1 MPKVKVNNFNM
12 YYEAHGEGFPF
23 IMIGGSAC
31 NIYWWDTILIDELSK
46 KFKTVVFDNRGVGR
60 SDDPD
65 EDFLIKTM
73 ADDTVG
79 LMKALGIERAHVL
92 GHSMG
97 GNIAQEIV
105 INYPE
110 MVEKL
115 VLCSTSCGGSKSV
128 PPSSE
133 VMNLM
138 MSFVGREYD
147 LKVIKETIK
156 ETLALMFTEEFMKK
170 NPEYIENK
178 IRMLL
183 KTPTTASTYKR
194 QLEAVMKSPT
204 TCRKLKKI
212 DIQTLVIH
220 GKKDIL
226 VPPQNGEILTNLIP
240 SAKLALF
247 DNNAHWVFYPEP
259 EKVIETILAFLK

>member
-12 YYEAHGEGFPF
+12 YYEVHGDGFPL
-23 IMIGGSAC
+23 IMIGGLGG

-46 KFKTVVFDNRGVGR
+46 NLKTVAIDNRGVGR

-73 ADDTVG
+73 ADDMVG
-79 LMKALGIERAHVL
+79 LMNALEIERAHVL
-92 GHSMG
+92 GISMG
-97 GNIAQEIV
+97 GSIAQEIV

-115 VLCSTSCGGSKSV
+115 VLCACSCGGSKSV
-128 PPSSE
+128 PPSIE
-133 VMNLM
+133 VLNLL
-138 MSFVGREYD
+138 MSFVGRKHD
-147 LKVIKETIK
+147 LKLVKEV
-156 ETLALMFTEEFMKK
+156 LPLMFTEDFMKK
-170 NPEYIENK
+170 NPDYIEDK
-178 IRMLL
+178 IEMIL

-194 QLEAVMKSPT
+194 QLEAGMKSPT
-204 TCRKLKKI
+204 RCRKLKKV
-212 DIQTLVIH
+212 DTQTLVIH

-226 VPPQNGEILTNLIP
+226 NPTQNGEILTNLIP
-240 SAKLALF
+240 NAKLALF